1 MKKAIVILL
10 VLVAF
15 ILLFPVR
22 MQVKDGGSVHYT
34 AALYQVKDVNQF
46 SDQEGKDFDEGII
59 IEILG
64 FEVFNNVK

>member
-15 ILLFPVR
+15 VLLFPVR

-34 AALYQVKDVNQF
+34 AALYQVKYVHCF
-46 SDQEGKDFDEGII
+46 SSEEGKEFDEGII

-64 FEVFNNVK
+64 YEIFNNVK

>member
-22 MQVKDGGSVHYT
+22 MQAKDGGSVHYI
-34 AALYQVKDVNQF
+34 AALYQVKDVHQF
-46 SDQEGKDFDEGII
+46 SDQGGKDFDEGII

-64 FEVFNNVK
+64 YEVFNNVK